1 MELAKSPIKPIHI
14 LNGAYTETF
23 WWGFTKKTETGI
35 EMNIWGDENIPQDM
49 TTYDDVAK
57 FTAAV
62 VSDPNSVE
70 DYEIVGSKL
79 SPK

>member
-1 MELAKSPIKPIHI
+1 
-14 LNGAYTETF
+14 
-23 WWGFTKKTETGI
+23 
-35 EMNIWGDENIPQDM
+35 MNVWGDENIPQDM

-57 FTAAV
+57 FTAAI
-62 VSDPNSVE
+62 VSDPNSTG